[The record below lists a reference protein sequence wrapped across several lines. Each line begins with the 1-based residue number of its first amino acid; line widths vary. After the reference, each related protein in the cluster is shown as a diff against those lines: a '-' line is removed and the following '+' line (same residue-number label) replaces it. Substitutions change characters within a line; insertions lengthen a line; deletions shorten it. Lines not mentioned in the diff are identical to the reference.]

1 VRRLRQL
8 CALALSTTFAV
19 ACGAG
24 QDPTLG
30 GGDAASVPGATT
42 VPAGAAVVDPFANPP
57 TTIVGGLPAPAPPP
71 PAPPPPAP
79 PAPAAAVDSALVG
92 AGSGGR
98 PRPAGEPVALGAQIV
113 AAERA
118 VRDPATPP
126 DVLAAAGHLQQV
138 AYRLLG
144 DHPEW
149 DATVLGAAP
158 AELHD
163 AITRN
168 VAARRE
174 FATMARRVVDTVPA
188 WRIVDP
194 LPAPELRA
202 LYAEA
207 EAAHG
212 VPWHVLAAVNL
223 VETGMGR
230 IQGLSSAGAQ
240 GPMQFIPST
249 WAAFGMG
256 GDINDPH
263 DAIMGAANYLA
274 ANGGAEGTDGGIDN
288 ALFRY
293 NNANA
298 YVRAVRHYSAIMAAD
313 EAAYRGFHAWQI
325 YYRSVAGDLWFPT
338 GYEQASSL
346 PVAEWLAA
354 NPQ

>member
-1 VRRLRQL
+1 MAFV
-8 CALALSTTFAV
+8 A

-24 QDPTLG
+24 QYPTLG
-30 GGDAASVPGATT
+30 GGDATSTGAPTS
-42 VPAGAAVVDPFANPP
+42 PAAAPPADHNADPPS
-57 TTIVGGLPAPAPPP
+57 TIVGGLPAPAPPP
-71 PAPPPPAP
+71 PVP
-79 PAPAAAVDSALVG
+79 PAPAGVDPVLAAVVSE
-92 AGSGGR
+92 GR
-98 PRPAGEPVALGAQIV
+98 PRPAGEPVALATQIV

-118 VRDPATPP
+118 VRDPATAP

-149 DATVLGAAP
+149 DAAVLGAAP
-158 AELHD
+158 VELHD

-194 LPAPELRA
+194 LPAPDLRA
-202 LYAEA
+202 FYDEA
-207 EAAHG
+207 EATFG

-230 IQGLSSAGAQ
+230 IVGLSSAGAQ

-256 GDINDPH
+256 GDINDPR

-274 ANGGAEGTDGGIDN
+274 ANGGGQGTDGGLDN

-298 YVRAVRHYSAIMAAD
+298 YVRAVRHYSSIMAAD
-313 EAAYRGFHAWQI
+313 EATYLGFHAWQI

-338 GYEQASSL
+338 GYEQAASL